1 MVYFIAKENQDL
13 LWNVAHRNSLIR
25 VFLQQM
31 NQDDK
36 YTWFRN
42 IIGIFYDKYG
52 ANELSMQQL
61 QVVNKEIIIYM
72 IQSIQQRKMDVHQN
86 QQSQY
91 IQTPPVPANTRQ
103 EEYTNEFELRQK
115 EYQQMLDK
123 KTPNEIDFKEDLEK
137 DEPIQDMKAL
147 MQKHMQER
155 ENEISWQR
163 ENPVLTIDNSSNI
176 IIETETIKEEKNN
189 TKKSVTWEDDV
200 DYQEKYRLLQ
210 ENYLMLQEEYIQMK
224 NKNEESI

>member
-13 LWNVAHRNSLIR
+13 LWNVAHRNSLIS

-52 ANELSMQQL
+52 ANDLSMQQL
-61 QVVNKEIIIYM
+61 QHVNKEIIIYM

-86 QQSQY
+86 QQSKY
-91 IQTPPVPANTRQ
+91 IQTPPVPTKTRQ

-137 DEPIQDMKAL
+137 DEPIRDMKAL
-147 MQKHMQER
+147 MQKHIQER

-163 ENPVLTIDNSSNI
+163 ENQVLTIDNSSNI
-176 IIETETIKEEKNN
+176 TIETETIKDERNN

-200 DYQEKYRLLQ
+200 DYEEKYRLLQ

-224 NKNEESI
+224 DKNAESI

>member
-25 VFLQQM
+25 ISLQQM

-52 ANELSMQQL
+52 ANDLSMLQLQQL
-61 QVVNKEIIIYM
+61 NKETIIYM
-72 IQSIQQRKMDVHQN
+72 IQTIQKNKVSEQRN
-86 QQSQY
+86 QQNKY
-91 IQTPPVPANTRQ
+91 IQTPPVPENTRQ
-103 EEYTNEFELRQK
+103 EEYTNQFELRQK

-123 KTPNEIDFKEDLEK
+123 KNPSEIDFKKDVEK

-147 MQKHMQER
+147 MQKHIQER

-163 ENPVLTIDNSSNI
+163 DNPILTIDTSSNI
-176 IIETETIKEEKNN
+176 TIETEPISEEKNN
-189 TKKSVTWEDDV
+189 TKKSVTWGDDV
-200 DYQEKYRLLQ
+200 DYEEKYRLLQ
-210 ENYLMLQEEYIQMK
+210 ENYLMLQEEYLQMK
-224 NKNEESI
+224 NKNAELI

>member
-13 LWNVAHRNSLIR
+13 LWNVAHRNSLIS

-52 ANELSMQQL
+52 ANDLSMQQL
-61 QVVNKEIIIYM
+61 QHVNKEIIIYM

-86 QQSQY
+86 QQSKY
-91 IQTPPVPANTRQ
+91 IQTPPVPTNTRQ

-137 DEPIQDMKAL
+137 DEPIRDMKAL
-147 MQKHMQER
+147 MQKHIQER

-163 ENPVLTIDNSSNI
+163 ENQVLTIDNSSNI
-176 IIETETIKEEKNN
+176 TIETETIKDERNN

-200 DYQEKYRLLQ
+200 DYEEKYRLLQ

-224 NKNEESI
+224 DKNAESI